1 MLLTRVI
8 TALAILPVVLGMLF
22 YASPAV
28 WGLFMLAIALVACW
42 EWSRMCSLSGTGQA
56 AYLVASGAVGAF
68 LWLLYLRLVPGNFVA
83 MAMTGF
89 IIATVFWVV
98 GAPYWL
104 ANKLRPSPSMCA
116 VAGWIV
122 AWPAWLAFVVLR
134 DTSPW
139 ILLALAALVWV
150 ADIAA
155 YFAGKRFG
163 RRKLAPAV
171 SPGKTW
177 EGVYGAI
184 AGVVVYGLVLAWIA
198 STRETPL
205 THIFGNGA
213 AFEVIVAMIALVAV
227 SVIGDLFE
235 SWMKRGAGLK
245 DSSNL
250 LPGHGGVL
258 DRIDALT
265 STLPVAALALYWR
278 HAAG

>member
-8 TALAILPVVLGMLF
+8 TALALLPVVLGMLF
-22 YASPAV
+22 LASPGA
-28 WGLFMLAIALVACW
+28 WALFMLVIALIACW
-42 EWSRMCSLSGTGQA
+42 EWSRMCGLTPKGQG
-56 AYLVASGAVGAF
+56 AYLAASGAIGAF
-68 LWLLYLRLVPGNFVA
+68 LWLLYLKVVPGNFAA

-89 IIATVFWVV
+89 IIATIFWIV
-98 GAPYWL
+98 GAPFWL
-104 ANKLRPSPSMCA
+104 SQKMRPSSSTCA

-139 ILLALAALVWV
+139 LLLALAALVWV

-155 YFAGKRFG
+155 YFSGKRFG
-163 RRKLAPAV
+163 KRKLAPAV
-171 SPGKTW
+171 SPSKTW
-177 EGVYGAI
+177 EGVYGAL
-184 AGVVVYGLVLAWIA
+184 AGVLVYGVVLACVANTWQ
-198 STRETPL
+198 TPL
-205 THIFGNGA
+205 TRIFEHGA
-213 AFEVIVAMIALVAV
+213 AVGAVIAMLVLTGV
-227 SVIGDLFE
+227 SIVGDLFE

-265 STLPVAALALYWR
+265 STLPVAALALY
-278 HAAG
+278 AGLR

>member
-1 MLLTRVI
+1 MLLTRVV

-22 YASPAV
+22 LAPAGG
-28 WGLFMLAIALVACW
+28 WALFMLAIALVACW
-42 EWSRMCSLSGTGQA
+42 EWSRMCGLSPSGQGV
-56 AYLVASGAVGAF
+56 YLAASGAIGAF
-68 LWLLYLRLVPGNFVA
+68 LWLVYLQAVPGNFAA
-83 MAMTGF
+83 MALTGF
-89 IIATVFWVV
+89 IVATAFWIV
-98 GAPYWL
+98 GAPLWL
-104 ANKLRPSPSMCA
+104 AQRLRPSPSTCA
-116 VAGWIV
+116 AAGWIV

-163 RRKLAPAV
+163 RHKLAPAV

-177 EGVYGAI
+177 EGVAGAAVGVAAYGSI
-184 AGVVVYGLVLAWIA
+184 LAWVA
-198 STRETPL
+198 NARETPL
-205 THIFGNGA
+205 TRIFDDGA
-213 AFEVIVAMIALVAV
+213 GFVVVVAMLALTAV
-227 SVIGDLFE
+227 SVVGDLFE

-245 DSSNL
+245 DSSRL

-265 STLPVAALALYWR
+265 STLPVAALGLYWVLR
-278 HAAG
+278 

>member
-1 MLLTRVI
+1 MLLTRVV

-22 YASPAV
+22 LAPPAV
-28 WGLFMLAIALVACW
+28 WALFVLVIALVACW
-42 EWSRMCSLSGTGQA
+42 EWSRMCGMGATAQG
-56 AYLVASGAVGAF
+56 AYLVASGAIGAF
-68 LWLLYLRLVPGNFVA
+68 LWLMYLHLVPGNFAA
-83 MAMTGF
+83 MALTGF
-89 IIATVFWVV
+89 IIATFFWIL
-98 GAPYWL
+98 GAPLWL
-104 ANKLRPSPSMCA
+104 AQKLRPSPSTCA

-139 ILLALAALVWV
+139 LLLALAALVWV

-163 RRKLAPAV
+163 KRKLAPAV

-177 EGVYGAI
+177 EGVLGALAGVIVYGA
-184 AGVVVYGLVLAWIA
+184 VLAWIA
-198 STRETPL
+198 NAHRTPL
-205 THIFGNGA
+205 TAIFDDGA
-213 AFEVIVAMIALVAV
+213 SVIVIMAMVGLTAV
-227 SVIGDLFE
+227 SIVGDLFE

-245 DSSNL
+245 DSSHL

-265 STLPVAALALYWR
+265 STLPVAALALYG
-278 HAAG
+278 AMK